1 MSQVEINNETL
12 DQIHVILLDEDMD
25 PDIKYIAC
33 MIGLMSDISANMA
46 IIADKLMGGE
56 KNE

>member
-25 PDIKYIAC
+25 PDKKYIAC

>member
-12 DQIHVILLDEDMD
+12 NQVNVILLDEDMD
-25 PDIKYIAC
+25 PDKKYIAC

-46 IIADKLMGGE
+46 IIADKLTEGKKDE
-56 KNE
+56 